1 MPPATDLESGQAWNH
16 LLDTLK
22 RAGEVVLSDSVPHDP
37 VDMASGFRHLL
48 VLLGVGIDELL
59 RRGLDR
65 VPAIK
70 PSGMDAAYKWGMECP
85 DCIYM
90 GSSLEGGST
99 YRLWGNRGSARYV
112 GLQVMAGMGSTAN
125 ALIDDF
131 ELGPDGEFEIILSA
145 EPHEGNWLPLDED
158 ATMLV
163 VRHFFYDWEHEVP
176 VTMSIEPLSASSA
189 GDGHTAVEPQ
199 AAMARQV
206 IALGR
211 LRGGEPQFL
220 PGLLESRGA
229 QHLPPTVR
237 RLGHGSGC
245 REPSGHRIVEAGPR

>member
-1 MPPATDLESGQAWNH
+1 M
-16 LLDTLK
+16 
-22 RAGEVVLSDSVPHDP
+22 LSDSVPDDP

-85 DCIYM
+85 DCIYV
-90 GSSLEGGST
+90 GSALKGGST

-131 ELGPDGEFEIILSA
+131 ELDADGNFEIILSA
-145 EPHEGNWLPLDED
+145 EPHEGNWLPLDEG

-176 VTMSIEPLSASSA
+176 VTMSIEPLS
-189 GDGHTAVEPQ
+189 GHATFDEHTPTEPK

-206 IALGR
+206 IALGDFVEEN
-211 LRGGEPQFL
+211 LNFFL
-220 PGLLESRGA
+220 GFSNPEAA
-229 QHLPPTVR
+229 QHLPRPPGR
-237 RLGHGSGC
+237 NGHGRGG
-245 REPSGHRIVEAGPR
+245 REPPGHRLVEARAR